1 MVSDAE
7 RGVLPTTI
15 VVWGRVAVRMRRL
28 WSAAPAEASVQVCDG
43 GGFGRAS
50 KFAGLEKEVSVLFSG
65 AVGDVAAS
73 RPPPIPVT
81 GNTDRWRSR
90 EAAAVPGPR
99 SLNRPKAM
107 VHGTHGP
114 GPSATPCASTRR
126 VRASIGRLPLPHV
139 PPQWPPPSRRRAW
152 RKTHAPAGAG
162 PGCAFARRCA
172 PRKTRRAQAL
182 LWCSA
187 RSLLVLCHWVAGSR
201 WRALDAPLR
210 GAQLRVAVRRTIA
223 AISVDESMST
233 CKNSSIYCDCSHA

>member
-1 MVSDAE
+1 MSCGGGSRSGCVGCGPLRPLRPPCKCATVGGLAE
-7 RGVLPTTI
+7 PPSLLVLK
-15 VVWGRVAVRMRRL
+15 RRFRFFLAVRL
-28 WSAAPAEASVQVCDG
+28 GTWPHHVPHPSP
-43 GGFGRAS
+43 
-50 KFAGLEKEVSVLFSG
+50 
-65 AVGDVAAS
+65 S
-73 RPPPIPVT
+73 R

-201 WRALDAPLR
+201 WRCGARWHCSLGAARAWRFRADCLPVQTCALL
-210 GAQLRVAVRRTIA
+210 
-223 AISVDESMST
+223 ST
-233 CKNSSIYCDCSHA
+233 V

>member
-1 MVSDAE
+1 MAE
-7 RGVLPTTI
+7 PPSLLVLK
-15 VVWGRVAVRMRRL
+15 RRFRFFLAVRL
-28 WSAAPAEASVQVCDG
+28 GTWPHHVPHPSP
-43 GGFGRAS
+43 
-50 KFAGLEKEVSVLFSG
+50 
-65 AVGDVAAS
+65 S
-73 RPPPIPVT
+73 R